1 MEHNELIQEIDQW
14 LINGEKIIESYER
27 NSEEERLRL
36 RTMGE
41 SSIIDNVTADATN
54 VLGLGSEVQDYTKDN
69 QETKN

>member
-69 QETKN
+69 QETKK